1 MDGNISR
8 LVLGS
13 ISELNYSSNLNEER
27 ADGFFVAFSVT
38 TKLTLSCGEVA
49 RTLS

>member
-8 LVLGS
+8 LVQGS
-13 ISELNYSSNLNEER
+13 ISNLNFSSNLNEER

-38 TKLTLSCGEVA
+38 TELIGSCGEVA